1 MTPQPHRSVTAPI
14 HHHLSSVIWKSALFA
29 LALPSLPRIAP
40 SLFSLKTLNWL
51 WGSTVLYHVN
61 GILSH
66 KAVNGWK
73 RAVWNP
79 ENEIVVV
86 TGGSS
91 GIGKLV
97 VKGFLEKGCKVVI
110 LDLTESKDFKAG
122 SFLRVPYL
130 TPCAS
135 KLMNAG
141 PNLSFFKADVTSL
154 KDIKEAA
161 AKIRKEIG
169 EPTVLINNAGIGFGT
184 TILGGNE
191 ETIRKTIDVN
201 LVAHF
206 WTVREFLPAM
216 IKQNS
221 GHIVTIASMASFVTI
236 AQNVDYSCSKVA
248 VLAFHEG
255 LRQELDHRYNARLVR
270 TSIIHPFWVRTPLVA
285 PLEKLS
291 KDFPKVILNAQ
302 DVADK
307 IVAQVASGYGGQI
320 VMPRQLA
327 IASLL
332 RGLPTW
338 VQERVRGNQK
348 SQILEG

>member
-14 HHHLSSVIWKSALFA
+14 HHHLSSIIWKSALFA

-73 RAVWNP
+73 RAVWNA

-86 TGGSS
+86 TGGSG

-97 VKGFLEKGCKVVI
+97 VKGFLEKGCKVII
-110 LDLTESKDFKAG
+110 LDLTESEDIK
-122 SFLRVPYL
+122 
-130 TPCAS
+130 
-135 KLMNAG
+135 AG
-141 PNLSFFKADVTSL
+141 PNLSFFKADVSSL
-154 KDIKEAA
+154 EDVKEAA

-184 TILGGNE
+184 TILGENE
-191 ETIRKTIDVN
+191 EMIRKTIDVN
-201 LVAHF
+201 LVSHF

-216 IKQNS
+216 IKRKA

-327 IASLL
+327 IASIL

-338 VQERVRGNQK
+338 MQERVRGRQR